1 MIHRTK
7 RSPASPGSP
16 GVRFL
21 WSIFWSA
28 ILRFFPLLLLA
39 MPLPAAQQPGIY
51 KVTGRTWVPQVCRG
65 SYCEPGH
72 WAPFN
77 GTAVAVQW
85 PESSPA
91 NHFTFLTAAHVV
103 EGEGIQDLRIEIN
116 NARLPFKVERTFRSR
131 KLDDGVS
138 VFHLPVD
145 AVPGRVFRYE
155 LLSNPPPVGTAC
167 WIAGYAS
174 GQFGSIKTTV
184 TRVNDDCIETSGQP
198 RMGQSGGPLVVINPV
213 TGNPAVAGI
222 VCGYDTGTRT
232 GLFMS
237 VPVSRDS
244 ATQGDPENPKS
255 QVPSPKEPPVAS
267 EPVAVPAPSNP
278 VTPQSP
284 FELPDV
290 SGGAPS
296 KGSVPYIPQAQS
308 PPPTSSSPVNPS
320 PVPSFIDALSTAASG
335 TLPWLVPL
343 ILGTAGTGGG
353 LAAVAGGVKIASVV
367 WKGFRAVGHVQGSTP
382 VPPAPA
388 HPPSQL
394 QPASPTLP
402 PRDETEARQVLQL
415 RSVEGRSPVHDALFG
430 VLFQDEAENNP
441 NKTLREALH
450 SVNARFNQMAPLSVS
465 GDSRSAP

>member
-1 MIHRTK
+1 M
-7 RSPASPGSP
+7 RSKGTRNPGL
-16 GVRFL
+16 RFL
-21 WSIFWSA
+21 WGLLWSA
-28 ILRFFPLLLLA
+28 ILRFFPLLLLT
-39 MPLPAAQQPGIY
+39 LPVDASQPGIY
-51 KVTGRTWVPQVCRG
+51 RVTGRTWVPQVCRG
-65 SYCEPGH
+65 NYCEPGH

-77 GTAVAVQW
+77 GTAVAVLW
-85 PESSPA
+85 PGTT
-91 NHFTFLTAAHVV
+91 NHVTFLTAAHVV
-103 EGEGIQDLRIEIN
+103 EGEGIQDLRIEVN
-116 NARLPFKVERTFRSR
+116 NARLPFKAASTIRSR
-131 KLDDGVS
+131 TLDDGIV
-138 VFHLPVD
+138 VFHLPLD
-145 AVPGRVFRYE
+145 AIPGRVQRYE
-155 LLSNPPPVGTAC
+155 LLPNPPPVGTAC

-174 GQFGSIKTTV
+174 GRFGSIKTTV
-184 TRVNDDCIETSGQP
+184 SRVNDDCIETTGQP
-198 RMGQSGGPLVVINPV
+198 RMGQSGGPLVAINPA

-222 VCGYDTGTRT
+222 VCGYDSKTRT
-232 GLFMS
+232 GLFLAISGAVSGDAPIQGS
-237 VPVSRDS
+237 V
-244 ATQGDPENPKS
+244 PENPQA
-255 QVPSPKEPPVAS
+255 QVPLPKDPTTPPVATPS
-267 EPVAVPAPSNP
+267 TPPVAP
-278 VTPQSP
+278 TPQSP
-284 FELPDV
+284 FELPGDK
-290 SGGAPS
+290 PT
-296 KGSVPYIPQAQS
+296 
-308 PPPTSSSPVNPS
+308 PPTSSSPVNPS

-367 WKGFRAVGHVQGSTP
+367 WRGFRAQRHVQGSAP

-394 QPASPTLP
+394 QPPTPTLP